1 MSGRSATTNQ
11 LDMLHRSPSTAALL
25 LAASLLAA
33 CETETAPQ
41 LPPPLVT
48 VTQPVVRDVTRD
60 QVFVGV
66 THPAKTAEVRARVRG
81 FLRSIEFEVGSRVE
95 AGDVLF
101 TIEPQEFEARVA
113 QAQAA
118 LAGAEAELQRA
129 QADFERIDSLQR
141 QGDNRAVS
149 ESQVDL
155 ARAERDKADANIA
168 SARASLAEAELN
180 LSYTQVS
187 SPLTGRV
194 GRNLVDIGNLVG
206 AGESTLLT
214 TVVELDPVHV
224 YFDISE
230 RTFTNYLRMYSA
242 RPANDAEEK
251 ERHPVFVAL
260 EGDEGF
266 PHAGWVDFIN
276 NTAQADTGTIQV
288 RAVVP
293 NPDFRLYPG
302 LFARVRVPEEE
313 SAGAVLVEARAIGA
327 DLGGK
332 YVLVV
337 GQGNVVERRSVVL
350 GPQQGE
356 LRVIESGLD
365 PEATYIVDGVV
376 RARPGMPVRVQT
388 LEQAAAKQA
397 TPKQTPQKPTAP
409 QDDAPAADERD

>member
-1 MSGRSATTNQ
+1 MFDRSANSEPH
-11 LDMLHRSPSTAALL
+11 DMHQRSRPTVAALL
-25 LAASLLAA
+25 AATLLAA
-33 CETETAPQ
+33 CETQTASPP
-41 LPPPLVT
+41 PPPLVT
-48 VTQPVVRDVTRD
+48 VTQPVVRDVTRE
-60 QVFVGV
+60 QVFVGK
-66 THPAKTAEVRARVRG
+66 TQPAQTAEVRARVRG
-81 FLRSIEFEVGSRVE
+81 FLRSIDFEVGSRVE
-95 AGDVLF
+95 QGEVLF

-141 QGDNRAVS
+141 QGDSRAVS

-155 ARAERDKADANIA
+155 ARAERDKANANIE

-180 LSYTQVS
+180 LSYTKVV
-187 SPLTGRV
+187 SPLSGRV

-230 RTFTNYLRMYSA
+230 RTFTHYLREYSA
-242 RPANDAEEK
+242 RPVDDAEEK
-251 ERHPVFVAL
+251 ERHPIFVAL

-266 PHAGWVDFIN
+266 PHEGWIDFID

-293 NPDFRLYPG
+293 NPEYRLYPG

-313 SAGAVLVEARAIGA
+313 SADAVLVETRAIGA

-337 GQGNVVERRSVVL
+337 GQGNVIERRGVEL
-350 GPQQGE
+350 GPQQGA
-356 LRVIESGLD
+356 LRVIESGLEPD
-365 PEATYIVDGVV
+365 ATYVVDGVV

-388 LEQAAAKQA
+388 LEQAQQKQA
-397 TPKQTPQKPTAP
+397 ASERTAP
-409 QDDAPAADERD
+409 QQAAPQDEAPAADDRD